1 MQPQGPLEGWGPVR
15 WPEKI
20 VSLPVCQPSFLCLL
34 APSIVKSLD
43 ENQGSPLS
51 SPSGAPT
58 LEMQDFDMSRRIEVL
73 SRVKSRKCLG
83 SLNIVTEQGIVHH
96 LAASSFER

>member
-1 MQPQGPLEGWGPVR
+1 M
-15 WPEKI
+15 
-20 VSLPVCQPSFLCLL
+20 SLPVCQPSFLCLL

-43 ENQGSPLS
+43 ENQGSPLR
-51 SPSGAPT
+51 SPSEVPSP
-58 LEMQDFDMSRRIEVL
+58 EMQDVDVSRRIEVL

-83 SLNIVTEQGIVHH
+83 SLNVVTEQGIVHH